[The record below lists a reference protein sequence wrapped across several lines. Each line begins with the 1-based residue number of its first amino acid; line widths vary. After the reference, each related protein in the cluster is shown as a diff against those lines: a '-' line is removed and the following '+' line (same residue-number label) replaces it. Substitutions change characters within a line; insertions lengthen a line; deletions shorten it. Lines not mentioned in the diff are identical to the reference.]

1 LVNLYI
7 ARDFQE
13 FYDQLKVVADGN
25 KRSFAGEVGKAVK
38 EYIQKLND
46 NAEVIDKDAFTK
58 LLKSADKE
66 ELLELST
73 FICEMNNKII
83 EKCRK

>member
-1 LVNLYI
+1 MVNLYI
-7 ARDFQE
+7 AKE
-13 FYDQLKVVADGN
+13 FEVFYAQLKVVADGN
-25 KRSFAGEVGKAVK
+25 KRSFAGEIGKAVK
-38 EYIQKLND
+38 EYIQNLND
-46 NAEVIDKDAFTK
+46 NAEVIDRDAFTK